1 MVFGLFSKD
10 KALKKTIE
18 RANNVMSQSA
28 DRRGAMEKLRDVGSD
43 EALDALCRR
52 FSFTYDR
59 TIEDQQEKDWTVAS
73 LISLGEAALG
83 PLRRHMGSAKNLGYP
98 LKALGQMTTEAT
110 IFEVIDELLGDEEP
124 GYVRDPKRRIDII
137 EWLGEWTAKPAD
149 IVSRVLPYVEDF
161 DENVR
166 MKSLEVISLKPDA
179 SAAETICRAM
189 LREEEE
195 SKRFKIRCAEVLAEQ
210 GWPVASHKAEVKALL
225 PKLGGKFRISG
236 DTLVTES

>member
-1 MVFGLFSKD
+1 MVFGLFSKE

-28 DRRGAMEKLRDVGSD
+28 DRWGAMEKLRDVGTD
-43 EALDALCRR
+43 EALGALCRR
-52 FSFTYDR
+52 FSFTYDK

-73 LISLGEAALG
+73 LVSLGEAALG
-83 PLRRHMGSAKNLGYP
+83 PLRRYMKNAKHLGYP
-98 LKALGQMTTEAT
+98 LKALGQMTNEST

-166 MKSLEVISLKPDA
+166 FKTLETISLKPDE

-189 LREEEE
+189 VREEEE
-195 SKRFKIRCAEVLAEQ
+195 SKRFQVRCAEVLAEHK
-210 GWPVASHKAEVKALL
+210 WPITSHKDDVKNLL
-225 PKLGGKFRISG
+225 PKLSNKFRIDG
-236 DTLVTES
+236 ETLVIVS